1 MGDSDSDDETDSD
14 DDQWVDVK
22 HDDDDNEEVGSDDD
36 EVDDED
42 NDDDE
47 DDDEDE
53 DVDDE
58 DEDDKEE
65 DADASMKSVASADDG
80 TSPVNSNVT
89 LLDEK
94 QAAQELAL
102 TRIFTDD
109 DFKRIDAEN
118 IKKHTQN
125 ARKRPVEAEKSEYV
139 RLDDIEMIFKK
150 RKTDKLARLETV
162 MKGRTGRDRF
172 GYKDGRQNIHCSKT
186 NTEKKKKKN
195 FGMMRH
201 KARSKVKRSFKDK
214 QLDMRKHLLK
224 QKKMK

>member
-1 MGDSDSDDETDSD
+1 M
-14 DDQWVDVK
+14 K
-22 HDDDDNEEVGSDDD
+22 HDDDEDGGTDD
-36 EVDDED
+36 EVEVDADEE
-42 NDDDE
+42 DE
-47 DDDEDE
+47 DDDED
-53 DVDDE
+53 VDDE
-58 DEDDKEE
+58 EDDDEE
-65 DADASMKSVASADDG
+65 DADASMQSAVSADG
-80 TSPVNSNVT
+80 TEPANNIT

>member
-1 MGDSDSDDETDSD
+1 M
-14 DDQWVDVK
+14 K
-22 HDDDDNEEVGSDDD
+22 HDDDNEDGSSDD
-36 EVDDED
+36 EVEVDADEEDEDDED
-42 NDDDE
+42 EENEEDE
-47 DDDEDE
+47 DDD
-53 DVDDE
+53 
-58 DEDDKEE
+58 EE
-65 DADASMKSVASADDG
+65 DADASMQSAVSADG
-80 TSPVNSNVT
+80 TEPANNIT

>member
-1 MGDSDSDDETDSD
+1 M
-14 DDQWVDVK
+14 K
-22 HDDDDNEEVGSDDD
+22 HDDDEDAGSDDEV
-36 EVDDED
+36 EVDADEE
-42 NDDDE
+42 DE
-47 DDDEDE
+47 DDDED
-53 DVDDE
+53 VDDEE
-58 DEDDKEE
+58 DEDDDEE
-65 DADASMKSVASADDG
+65 DADASMQSAVSADG
-80 TSPVNSNVT
+80 TEPANNVT